1 MFDLMTLAYRS
12 DLTRISTF
20 LLAHDGSNRSFREI
34 GVPEG
39 HHSLSHHR
47 DDDEKIRKLSII
59 DRFYSEQFCYFM
71 TKLAEFKESD
81 GSRLLDHCMIVYG
94 SGISDG
100 NRHRHVDLPVLLAGG
115 KAHGLKT
122 GRHHDFSGKMATLTP
137 DEKEEINRSKKGME
151 FQCQT
156 FTSDSFK
163 DGRAPTDLATARD
176 RR

>member
-1 MFDLMTLAYRS
+1 M
-12 DLTRISTF
+12 
-20 LLAHDGSNRSFREI
+20 
-34 GVPEG
+34 PEG

-47 DDDEKIRKLSII
+47 NDDEKIRKLSII

-100 NRHRHVDLPVLLAGG
+100 NRHRHVDLPILLAGG

-137 DEKEEINRSKKGME
+137 DEKEVINRSKEGYGIPMSNLHLGLLSKMGVRADRLGDS
-151 FQCQT
+151 T
-156 FTSDSFK
+156 GIVDSF
-163 DGRAPTDLATARD
+163 
-176 RR
+176 